1 MSSTTRWVIVALSL
15 VGLGFAG
22 ASTWV
27 HYRSL
32 TDPSYVSPCDV
43 SAAFNCTQVYLSRY
57 GSVAGVPVAIGGL
70 VWFGLTALI
79 AAFARPV
86 NGESAAA
93 GYLLALSIVGT
104 ATIVYLAYVSFAV
117 LGTGCLLCMGTY
129 ACVIGIFAAVLRSR
143 PVALTNLPARLG
155 TDLRSVVA
163 QPLVLVC
170 ALAYLT
176 ASVGA
181 VTLFPDEEEAARQAA
196 AAPAPTAGQQLDFA
210 TAWKQQPRVEMGIDP
225 EGASVVVVKYNDFE
239 CPSCRQAEVYY
250 KSVFD
255 KFAASH
261 PGAVKYVVKDWPLD
275 SACNFHMMS
284 TVPRHEAA
292 CDAAAAARMARDRGK
307 YQEMVDWIY
316 ANQGVT
322 QAEMR
327 AAAQRIL
334 GVTDF
339 DREYAQKLP
348 EIRKD
353 IADGGVLNI
362 TSTPT
367 YFINGVRLPG
377 GFPLQSFE
385 MAITLELEAAR
396 QRAQSQ

>member
-27 HYRSL
+27 HYRLL
-32 TDPSYVSPCDV
+32 TDPTYISPCDV
-43 SAAFNCTQVYLSRY
+43 SATFNCTQVYLSRY
-57 GSVAGVPVAIGGL
+57 GAVGGVPVAIGGL

-79 AAFARPV
+79 ATFARPV
-86 NGESAAA
+86 SGESPAA
-93 GYLLALSIVGT
+93 GYLLALSIVGM
-104 ATIVYLAYVSFAV
+104 ATIAYLGSVSFVV
-117 LGTGCLLCMGTY
+117 LGTGCLLCIGTY
-129 ACVIGIFAAVLRSR
+129 GSVIGIFIATLMSR
-143 PVALTNLPARLG
+143 PVALVNLPSRLG
-155 TDLRSVVA
+155 TDLRSVIA
-163 QPLVLVC
+163 QPLVLAC
-170 ALAYLT
+170 AVAFLT

-181 VTLFPDEEEAARQAA
+181 VALFPDEGEAARQAA

-210 TAWKQQPRVEMGIDP
+210 TAWAQQPRVDMGIDP
-225 EGASVVVVKYNDFE
+225 EGASVVVVKWNDFE

-255 KFAASH
+255 KFAATH

-275 SACNFHMMS
+275 SSCNFHMMS

-292 CDAAAAARMARDRGK
+292 CAASAAARMAKDRGK

-322 QAEMR
+322 QAALRE
-327 AAAQRIL
+327 AAQTIL

-339 DREYAQKLP
+339 DREYAEKLP
-348 EIRKD
+348 DIRKD

-377 GFPLQSFE
+377 GFALQSFD
-385 MAITLELEAAR
+385 MAINLEIEAAR
-396 QRAQSQ
+396 QRAQTQ

>member
-1 MSSTTRWVIVALSL
+1 MSSTIRWVIVGLSL

-27 HYRSL
+27 HYRLL
-32 TDPSYVSPCDV
+32 TDPTYVSPCDV
-43 SAAFNCTQVYLSRY
+43 NAAFNCTQVYLSRY
-57 GSVAGVPVAIGGL
+57 GAVAGVPVAIGGL

-79 AAFARPV
+79 AAFAKPV
-86 NGESAAA
+86 QGESAAA
-93 GYLLALSIVGT
+93 GYLLALSIVGM
-104 ATIVYLAYVSFAV
+104 ATIAYLGYVSFAV
-117 LGTGCLLCMGTY
+117 LGTGCLLCIGTY
-129 ACVIGIFAAVLRSR
+129 VSVIGIFVATLVSR
-143 PVALTNLPARLG
+143 PVALANLPARLG
-155 TDLRSVVA
+155 SDLRAVVA

-170 ALAYLT
+170 AVVYLT
-176 ASVGA
+176 ASLGA
-181 VTLFPDEEEAARQAA
+181 VALFPGEGDGPRAAA
-196 AAPAPTAGQQLDFA
+196 AAPAPSAGAQLDFA
-210 TAWKQQPRVEMGIDP
+210 TAWAQQPRQDLGIDP
-225 EGASVVVVKYNDFE
+225 EGASVVVAKFNDFE
-239 CPSCRQAEVYY
+239 CPACRQAEVYY
-250 KSVFD
+250 KAAFD
-255 KFAASH
+255 RFAASH
-261 PGAVKYVVKDWPLD
+261 PGAVKFVVKDWPLD

-284 TVPRHEAA
+284 TIRGHEAA
-292 CDAAAAARMARDRGK
+292 CDAAAAARMAQDRGK

-316 ANQGVT
+316 ANQAVS
-322 QAEMR
+322 QADLR

-367 YFINGVRLPG
+367 YFINGVRLPS

-385 MAITLELEAAR
+385 MAITLEIEAALT
-396 QRAQSQ
+396 RAQ